1 MIKVRVT
8 DEFHTVW
15 TFVSESIDEVM
26 AVVDDWL
33 RSKEI
38 TPIYEILIE
47 IDPVN

>member
-15 TFVSESIDEVM
+15 TFVSESIDEV
-26 AVVDDWL
+26 AVVVDDWL
-33 RSKEI
+33 KSYEI

-47 IDPVN
+47 IDPK

>member
-15 TFVSESIDEVM
+15 VFESESTDEVM

-38 TPIYEILIE
+38 TPIYGIVIE